1 MGRIKTGILLLAAL
15 LWALPSRAQEPFN
28 PATLLQGRSPSVMVS
43 PVTGCNGEDLSVLVR
58 GGSGIRGDRQPVWI
72 VDGVEINPSVSF
84 LNLYDIT
91 DIKVLTNLSDVAPYG
106 DRGANGVVLVTTGA
120 RRSEDPLSIRWNS
133 DIGLS
138 FPVLKI
144 TGTAPG
150 FNHNHYDDSIE
161 QRLPLK
167 GADAEA
173 FVKVFKDAGLA
184 DVEAIPLMKLPS
196 NHGAESTESNCWYA
210 FIGRKP

>member
-144 TGTAPG
+144 TGTAPRLQPQSLCVPVWQDHPFRVRRIRMVPPDG
-150 FNHNHYDDSIE
+150 RYGAPR
-161 QRLPLK
+161 QRPCRRSP
-167 GADAEA
+167 DP
-173 FVKVFKDAGLA
+173 V
-184 DVEAIPLMKLPS
+184 
-196 NHGAESTESNCWYA
+196 
-210 FIGRKP
+210 